1 MEDRAVAALNPEPEE
16 RIQVGDG
23 RGRQHDGDR
32 PWPERDTE
40 QRRREQPGDG
50 DVDERRR
57 HGPRWGLRQDRPSPD
72 MFFPP
77 TTDPLT
83 VPSATPREQLA
94 ERIAG
99 EVVVSDD
106 PGATLRKWRTDF
118 DITQTA
124 LATHLDVSPSVLSD
138 YENGRRNRPGIG
150 FINRYVTGLLA
161 IDDAHGGDRIRQFA
175 RVLDAGFSGDAVLDI
190 REYDRAI
197 DLGAVLDAVAAT
209 TVSAGD
215 HHRITGHT
223 IIDSIAAITTLS
235 SDEFYRL
242 FGHST
247 NRLLVFTNVTT
258 GEGPQV
264 ALRVVEPS
272 PTAVVLHGIGE
283 ATLWAH
289 AQSLASRDQYTLAVT
304 EEPLE
309 AMQATLTEF
318 P

>member
-1 MEDRAVAALNPEPEE
+1 M
-16 RIQVGDG
+16 
-23 RGRQHDGDR
+23 
-32 PWPERDTE
+32 
-40 QRRREQPGDG
+40 
-50 DVDERRR
+50 
-57 HGPRWGLRQDRPSPD
+57 
-72 MFFPP
+72 PP
-77 TTDPLT
+77 
-83 VPSATPREQLA
+83 ATPRDQLA

-106 PGATLRKWRTDF
+106 PGATMRKWRTDF
-118 DITQTA
+118 DISQTD
-124 LATHLDVSPSVLSD
+124 LATELDVSPSVLSD

-150 FINRYVTGLLA
+150 FINRYVDGLLS

-175 RVLDAGFSGDAVLDI
+175 RVLDAGFSGDAVIDI

-197 DLGAVLDAVAAT
+197 DLADVLDGVAAT
-209 TVSAGD
+209 TVADGD

-247 NRLLVFTNVTT
+247 DRLLVFTNVTT

-264 ALRVVEPS
+264 ALRVVDPS
-272 PTAVVLHGIGE
+272 PTAIVLHGLE
-283 ATLWAH
+283 PATLWPH
-289 AQSLASRDQYTLAVT
+289 AESLATRDRYTLAVT
-304 EEPLE
+304 TQPLE
-309 AMQATLTEF
+309 ETRTTLAEF